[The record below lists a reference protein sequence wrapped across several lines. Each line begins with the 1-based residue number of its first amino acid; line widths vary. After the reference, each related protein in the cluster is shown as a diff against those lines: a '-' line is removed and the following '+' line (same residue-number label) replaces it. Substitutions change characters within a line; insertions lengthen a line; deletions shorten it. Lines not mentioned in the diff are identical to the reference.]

1 MPRGGKR
8 AGAGRKP
15 RLSRYHRRASIG
27 RRSLAIG
34 QRCEELWREADKNR
48 WKGAKRPRE
57 RKRIIAQVAE
67 EFGETPRMTEKL
79 WDDYRLLEADLHADL
94 PPV

>member
-8 AGAGRKP
+8 AGAGLKP
-15 RLSRYHRRASIG
+15 RLSRYRRRSSIG
-27 RRSLAIG
+27 RRALAIG

-48 WKGAKRPRE
+48 WRGAKRPRE
-57 RKRIIAQVAE
+57 RKRIIAQVAA
-67 EFGETPRMTEKL
+67 EFGETPRMTDKL
-79 WDDYRLLEADLHADL
+79 WDEYRLLERDLRADP